1 VIETKNIPRKN
12 YPIKNKSNQKS
23 LFYRIVKRLMK
34 LIQPAHTL
42 NRSLLGDV
50 GIVLTLLIF
59 GIFTAYPMVFIINN
73 AFKPLSEILIFPPK
87 LFVRNATLN
96 NFRDLFQLM
105 AESWIPISRYVF
117 NTIFIT
123 VVGTAGHVLLAS
135 MAAYPLAKHKF
146 PGSKTL
152 SKVVVYSLMFNGS
165 VTAIPAFVIMTQL
178 GLVDSLWSLILP
190 AFAFSLGL
198 YLMKNFMEQIPTTY
212 IESAYMDGASEYSIF
227 WRIIMP
233 LVKPAWLTLIILS
246 FQTLWGATG
255 GTYIYNEA
263 LKPLSFALNQIA
275 GGGIARTGV
284 VAAIS
289 LFMMAVPVSVFIVS
303 QSSIIETMAH
313 SGIKE

>member
-123 VVGTAGHVLLAS
+123 VIGTAGHVLLAS

-289 LFMMAVPVSVFIVS
+289 LFMMVVPVSVFIVS